1 MLADK
6 TRPLRD
12 LGGVGGAVKAG
23 IVTNSNVLDGGALLL
38 TKRTH
43 DRVLASQ

>member
-1 MLADK
+1 MLADT

-23 IVTNSNVLDGGALLL
+23 IDTNRNLYELQIVLDEVVSL
-38 TKRTH
+38 
-43 DRVLASQ
+43 

>member
-23 IVTNSNVLDGGALLL
+23 IVTNSNVLDDGAQLH
-38 TKRTH
+38 TDQKYP
-43 DRVLASQ
+43 